1 MYHQKRSPFVIVIVI
16 LLLIAG
22 LGIISFS
29 DIDIPYLSWV
39 EKGVFNLL
47 SPIIE
52 VTTGFYN
59 LVADYWEGLTST
71 AELVKENEELKARL
85 SHYEVQKH
93 LMNYLLNEN
102 QRLRSILSFKENNLF
117 TSIGARVIGYSTSH
131 WENRLLIDRGTRDG
145 IKEKMP
151 VISYHGALVGRVVY
165 AGAYSSQ
172 VLMINDPEYVV
183 GGIVQRPESRAIGL
197 VKGQLNNPAIN
208 IMDNIFWNSGSPE
221 GDVKVG
227 DIIVTSGLSSL
238 YPKGLPI
245 GRVIKVEKD
254 NYGLSQKAEIELF
267 LNQQM
272 VEEVLVITE
281 F

>member
-1 MYHQKRSPFVIVIVI
+1 MYQKKNSFITVIII
-16 LLLIAG
+16 LILIAG

-29 DIDIPYLSWV
+29 DVDIPYLGWV
-39 EKGVFNLL
+39 EKGIFNLL
-47 SPIIE
+47 SPVVE
-52 VTTGFYN
+52 VGTGFYN
-59 LVADYWEGLTST
+59 SVSNYWEGLTNSVR
-71 AELVKENEELKARL
+71 LVKENGELKANL

-93 LMNYLLNEN
+93 LMNYLINEN
-102 QRLRSILSFKENNLF
+102 QRLRNLLSFKENFLF
-117 TSIGARVIGYSTSH
+117 KSVGARIIGYSSTH

-145 IKEKMP
+145 ISEKMP
-151 VISYHGALVGRVVY
+151 VISYHGALVGRVIY

-183 GGIVQRPESRAIGL
+183 GGIVQRTGSRAIGL
-197 VKGQLNNPAIN
+197 VKGQLNNPGRN
-208 IMDNIFWNSGSPE
+208 VMDNISWNTGSPE
-221 GDVKVG
+221 GDIKEG
-227 DIIVTSGLSSL
+227 DIIVTSGLSNL

-245 GRVIKVEKD
+245 GKVITVDKD

-267 LNQQM
+267 LNMQT